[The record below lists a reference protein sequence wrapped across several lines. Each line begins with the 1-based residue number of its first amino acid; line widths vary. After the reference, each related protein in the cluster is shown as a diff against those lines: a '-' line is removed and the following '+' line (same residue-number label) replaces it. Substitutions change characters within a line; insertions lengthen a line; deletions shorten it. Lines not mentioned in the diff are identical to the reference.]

1 LADIREIFIARNPFR
16 WQNSIE
22 RLNVFTLSVIRPE
35 SPEEA
40 MNKEVKDFVVNVLG
54 CGCPEEVF
62 SSILLETAPGPIGGI
77 LLAFSIRIGG
87 RLMVLGVAGEK
98 LRLPNESLAT
108 LVAAG
113 MGIRDGEGFNR
124 LRIVVISDDPEFE
137 AMLRPAFARV
147 PGLDERVHL
156 HVVKRELLDKMLTER
171 ESGMERRGEMGE
183 FITKPTV
190 WHEMEGPFIGGRE
203 HYQEKSYGFEH
214 LKEAEEEGKTPGAK
228 GQDDTSD

>member
-1 LADIREIFIARNPFR
+1 M
-16 WQNSIE
+16 NS
-22 RLNVFTLSVIRPE
+22 
-35 SPEEA
+35 A
-40 MNKEVKDFVVNVLG
+40 VKDFVVNVLG

-77 LLAFSIRIGG
+77 PLAFTIRIGG
-87 RLMVLGVAGEK
+87 RLMVLGVAGET
-98 LRLPNESLAT
+98 LRSQEGSLAP

-113 MGIRDGEGFNR
+113 IGIRDGEGFNR
-124 LRIVVISDDPEFE
+124 LRIVVTSDDPELE
-137 AMLRPAFARV
+137 ALLRAAFARV

-156 HVVKRELLDKMLTER
+156 HVVKRELLDKMLAEQ
-171 ESGMERRGEMGE
+171 ESGRERRGEMGE

-214 LKEAEEEGKTPGAK
+214 LKEAETEGETPGVK
-228 GQDDTSD
+228 GEDDTSD

>member
-1 LADIREIFIARNPFR
+1 M
-16 WQNSIE
+16 S
-22 RLNVFTLSVIRPE
+22 PE

-40 MNKEVKDFVVNVLG
+40 MKNAVKDFVINVLG

-62 SSILLETAPGPIGGI
+62 SFILLDTVPGPVGGI
-77 LLAFSIRIGG
+77 PMEFTIRIGG

-98 LRLPNESLAT
+98 LRSPQGSLAT

-113 MGIRDGEGFNR
+113 MGLRDGEGFNR
-124 LRIVVISDDPEFE
+124 LRIVVVSGDPELE
-137 AMLRPAFARV
+137 ALLRPAFARV
-147 PGLDERVHL
+147 QGLDERVHL
-156 HVVKRELLDKMLTER
+156 HVVKRELLDKMLTEQ
-171 ESGMERRGEMGE
+171 ESGRERRGDMGE

-214 LKEAEEEGKTPGAK
+214 LKETEAEGKTPGAK
-228 GQDDTSD
+228 GENDTSD

>member
-1 LADIREIFIARNPFR
+1 MKNA
-16 WQNSIE
+16 
-22 RLNVFTLSVIRPE
+22 
-35 SPEEA
+35 
-40 MNKEVKDFVVNVLG
+40 VKDFVVNVLG

-62 SSILLETAPGPIGGI
+62 SFILLDTVPGPVGGI
-77 LLAFSIRIGG
+77 PMEFTIRIGG
-87 RLMVLGVAGEK
+87 RLMVLGVAGET
-98 LRLPNESLAT
+98 LCSPQGSLAT

-124 LRIVVISDDPEFE
+124 LRIVVVSGDPELE
-137 AMLRPAFARV
+137 ALLRPAFAGV
-147 PGLDERVHL
+147 LGLDERVHL
-156 HVVKRELLDKMLTER
+156 HVVKRELLDKMLTEQETGR
-171 ESGMERRGEMGE
+171 ERRGDMGE

-228 GQDDTSD
+228 GEDDTSD